1 MSRYY
6 REACKPLS
14 LGKQKTDG
22 PYTLMVDS
30 SVLHEVSVYTTCR
43 GHCRGQLT
51 AESSM
56 LVITLQKL
64 PDQKGAHL

>member
-1 MSRYY
+1 M
-6 REACKPLS
+6 S
-14 LGKQKTDG
+14 LGEQKTNG
-22 PYTLMVDS
+22 TYTLMVDG